1 MRNKKKLVVW
11 SVLLLVTAL
20 LAGIPGT
27 SLHAQ
32 SQNLLTNPNFEP
44 PYTNGVANGWSS
56 WYEDSGELCN
66 TKPSDWDF
74 VCPPIWSEEIDV
86 NNYGLTGGGSSQHI
100 GNSYMTWH
108 AGVYQTVAVA
118 PGSRVRFTASGY
130 SRASNDQPPGASY
143 TDWKPR
149 MMVGIDPEGRGL
161 WYEGVIWS
169 ATNDG
174 QDSWQTISVEAT
186 AGASGKV
193 SVYVSSQYRLV
204 LALAHMD
211 TWWDNAT
218 LEIVQPAAT
227 ATPVPPP
234 TSAVPPTPRATSTP
248 RPDGAVVHI
257 VEAGD
262 TLFGIAIQYGVDVN
276 DLRSMNAGSL
286 GPNDM
291 LQIGQEI
298 VISGTPLTTEPTP
311 VPTEA
316 QPTTEPTTA
325 PTTVE
330 TDTTGT
336 AETASFCISAYHDRN
351 GDDARQIDSEELLP
365 NATITLVGTDGP
377 AGTYTTDGVSE
388 PYCFEN
394 LQPGDYVLRQ
404 TPPAG
409 YQVNGAGEWGVILGA
424 GQIYS
429 RDMGYVRE
437 TEGGDSTVEP
447 AGSETEEPETP
458 DGSTLTDVLN
468 IVIRVSGGLV
478 LLLALVVAGLFIA
491 SRRR

>member
-1 MRNKKKLVVW
+1 
-11 SVLLLVTAL
+11 
-20 LAGIPGT
+20 
-27 SLHAQ
+27 
-32 SQNLLTNPNFEP
+32 
-44 PYTNGVANGWSS
+44 
-56 WYEDSGELCN
+56 
-66 TKPSDWDF
+66 
-74 VCPPIWSEEIDV
+74 
-86 NNYGLTGGGSSQHI
+86 
-100 GNSYMTWH
+100 
-108 AGVYQTVAVA
+108 
-118 PGSRVRFTASGY
+118 
-130 SRASNDQPPGASY
+130 
-143 TDWKPR
+143 

-204 LALAHMD
+204 VALAHMD

-227 ATPVPPP
+227 PTPVPTA

-257 VEAGD
+257 VESGD
-262 TLFGIAIQYGVDVN
+262 TLYGIAFQYDVDIE

-286 GPNDM
+286 GANDM
-291 LQIGQEI
+291 LYIGQEI

-311 VPTEA
+311 VPTEE
-316 QPTTEPTTA
+316 QPTAEPTESTA
-325 PTTVE
+325 TE
-330 TDTTGT
+330 GL
-336 AETASFCISAYHDRN
+336 ASFCISAYHDRN

-365 NATITLVGTDGP
+365 NATITLVGTNGT

-394 LQPGDYVLRQ
+394 LPAGDYVLRQ

-409 YQVNGAGEWGVILGA
+409 YQASGAGEWGVILST

-429 RDMGYVRE
+429 RDIGYVRE
-437 TEGGDSTVEP
+437 TEGGDGTTAP
-447 AGSETEEPETP
+447 ADDSETEEPVT
-458 DGSTLTDVLN
+458 DGSTITDVLN
-468 IVIRVSGGLV
+468 VVIRVSGGIV

>member
-11 SVLLLVTAL
+11 SVLLLVTTL
-20 LAGIPGT
+20 LVGIPST
-27 SLHAQ
+27 SLRAQ
-32 SQNLLTNPNFEP
+32 SQNLLVNPNFEP

-74 VCPPIWSEEIDV
+74 VCRPGWAEEVDA
-86 NNYGLTGGGSSQHI
+86 NNYGLTGGGYSQHI
-100 GNSYMTWH
+100 GAQYITWH
-108 AGVYQTVAVA
+108 AGVHQTVAVA
-118 PGSRVRFTASGY
+118 PGSKVRFTVSGY
-130 SRASNDQPPGASY
+130 SRASNEQPPGPSY

-204 LALAHMD
+204 VALAHMD

-227 ATPVPPP
+227 PTPEPTA
-234 TSAVPPTPRATSTP
+234 TSAVPPTPSATSTP

-257 VEAGD
+257 VVAGD
-262 TLFGIAIQYGVDVN
+262 TLYDIAFKYDVDIE

-298 VISGTPLTTEPTP
+298 VISGAPLTTPEPATP

-316 QPTTEPTTA
+316 QPTAEPTESTA
-325 PTTVE
+325 TE
-330 TDTTGT
+330 GL
-336 AETASFCISAYHDRN
+336 ASFCISAYHDRD
-351 GDDARQIDSEELLP
+351 GDAARQIDSEELLP
-365 NATITLVGTDGP
+365 NATITLVGTNGT

-394 LQPGDYVLRQ
+394 LTAGDYVLRQ

-409 YQVNGAGEWGVILGA
+409 YQVNGAGEWGVILSA

-429 RDMGYVRE
+429 RDMGYVRD
-437 TEGGDSTVEP
+437 TEGGDGTTAPADDSEP
-447 AGSETEEPETP
+447 AEPAT

-468 IVIRVSGGLV
+468 VVIRVSGGIV